1 MTMNWGCHPPERK
14 IASYLC
20 GGRSCRRH
28 ATPRCWRQEG
38 HNVDGRDLC
47 VEGIGV
53 FEIVVPDL
61 INDIVKKF
69 GNATLGCFVTGIV
82 IEAGFVGR
90 LCTNLDASSA
100 MLLS

>member
-1 MTMNWGCHPPERK
+1 MEGDHVDGMQPPAVGVK
-14 IASYLC
+14 
-20 GGRSCRRH
+20 
-28 ATPRCWRQEG
+28 EG

-69 GNATLGCFVTGIV
+69 GDATLGCFVTGIV